1 MKSAIPNLLTLS
13 NLLSGCIAIV
23 LIFEHHL
30 EWASIAVLVGMVFDF
45 FDGLVARALKVQGPL
60 GKELDSLADIVTF
73 GVVPGLM
80 IFKLL
85 QMSVTSIPSESSLAE
100 FLPYLGFII
109 TLGAAFRLA
118 KFNVLPSQDD
128 FIGLPTP
135 ANAILIVS
143 LPLIMAYQGSDAMNT
158 LILNPAWLSGLAIL
172 SVVLMNLPIR
182 IMSMKFSGSNWKEL
196 SPQIIL
202 VVLSVVF
209 LITLKFAALPL
220 IVFTHILISLVKFY
234 PR

>member
-1 MKSAIPNLLTLS
+1 M
-13 NLLSGCIAIV
+13 
-23 LIFEHHL
+23 

-100 FLPYLGFII
+100 FLPYLGFLI

-143 LPLIMAYQGSDAMNT
+143 LPLIMAYQSSDAMNT
-158 LILNPAWLSGLAIL
+158 LILNPAWLIGLAIL

>member
-1 MKSAIPNLLTLS
+1 MKSTIPNLLTLS

-45 FDGLVARALKVQGPL
+45 FDGL
-60 GKELDSLADIVTF
+60 
-73 GVVPGLM
+73 VVPGLM

-143 LPLIMAYQGSDAMNT
+143 LPLIMAYQSSDAMNT
-158 LILNPAWLSGLAIL
+158 LILNPAWLIGLAIL